1 MCLRQNNILLV
12 CILRQNNAT
21 DKFEDRS
28 NMHFSLGLALSVKPG
43 IKVQL

>member
-21 DKFEDRS
+21 DKFEDGS
-28 NMHFSLGLALSVKPG
+28 NNPLSVKPG
-43 IKVQL
+43 IRVQI